1 MHTQGPQSHNTNDAA
16 EDVKNILHA
25 LHQAAQPLTVLQG
38 VLELALIK
46 SETVEEYR
54 QSIETALLQ
63 TGRIVDCL
71 NQIRIL
77 TNTDVSKNQTLR
89 KAAGHV

>member
-1 MHTQGPQSHNTNDAA
+1 MHTPDSKSHAPSSVAGETKK
-16 EDVKNILHA
+16 VLQA
-25 LHQAAQPLTVLQG
+25 LHQTAQPLTVLQG

-46 SETVEEYR
+46 AETVQEYR

-71 NQIRIL
+71 NQIRVL
-77 TNTDVSKNQTLR
+77 ATPDSFQNLEFR

>member
-1 MHTQGPQSHNTNDAA
+1 MHTPDSKSHTPSSIAG
-16 EDVKNILHA
+16 EGKKVLQA
-25 LHQAAQPLTVLQG
+25 LHQTAQPLTVLQG

-46 SETVEEYR
+46 AETIQEYR

-63 TGRIVDCL
+63 TGRIIDCL
-71 NQIRIL
+71 NQIRVL
-77 TNTDVSKNQTLR
+77 TNTDAFQNLEFR